1 MKTLPL
7 TSYGKTHP
15 VSFNKANYAE
25 NKNLYVGL
33 TTWIEGWPQP
43 YGDITKNLSVKCAD
57 NCAFIDTNNNGDE
70 IIDWLIANG
79 LGKPTGRERA
89 SGWCVYPEFEFDM
102 DKLNELCVEGDDICD
117 EPYISSCTNGD
128 YSPSNPWD
136 APGMS
141 ISDFI

>member
-1 MKTLPL
+1 MKTIILER
-7 TSYGKTHP
+7 YGKKHP
-15 VSFNKANYAE
+15 VSFEKANYAE

-33 TTWIEGWPQP
+33 TTWIEGWPEP
-43 YGDITKNLSVKCAD
+43 WSNLTVNLSVKCAD
-57 NCAFIDTNNNGDE
+57 NRAFIDTNNNGDD
-70 IIDWLIANG
+70 IIDWLVAND
-79 LGKPTGRERA
+79 LGKPTGRERV
-89 SGWCVYPEFEFDM
+89 SGWCIYPEFEFNM
-102 DKLNELCVEGDDICD
+102 DKLNELCGVDD